1 MSAKVY
7 IMCLLLDQNSSF
19 KKAVN
24 NAEINMVERKVKTTE
39 RWVVKEIWSMSLN
52 NPFFF
57 LTLPLTV

>member
-39 RWVVKEIWSMSLN
+39 RWVVKEI
-52 NPFFF
+52 
-57 LTLPLTV
+57 